1 MSSPQQKADKL
12 VGDYKNRLSP
22 YVKAMKDRGYFGEA
36 ARQQQQQQNDMVND
50 KTSDVMAKGT
60 AATQNKGVQPAQTGI
75 DPVGSDSSG
84 GFNHGLDQP
93 SGDYLSVGK
102 EVEPDSSETSRAPDV
117 AGANR
122 PAPVKGNMG

>member
-1 MSSPQQKADKL
+1 MSSPQQKADDL

-36 ARQQQQQQNDMVND
+36 AKQQQQMQNEAVNN

-60 AATQNKGVQPAQTGI
+60 AAAQDKGVQPAQSGI
-75 DPVGSDSSG
+75 DPVGSDQSG

-102 EVEPDSSETSRAPDV
+102 EVEPDSSDTSRAPDV
-117 AGANR
+117 SGVKR
-122 PAPVKGNMG
+122 PAPVNGSMG